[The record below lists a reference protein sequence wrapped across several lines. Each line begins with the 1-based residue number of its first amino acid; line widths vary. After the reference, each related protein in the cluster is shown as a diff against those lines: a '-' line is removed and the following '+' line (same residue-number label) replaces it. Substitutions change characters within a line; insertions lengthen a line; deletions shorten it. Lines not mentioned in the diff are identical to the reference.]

1 MRSLVTI
8 GFAALLSGAF
18 GATAAPVRPNPAATP
33 DALVLPVQ
41 IRCDA
46 RACFDPR
53 TGAYTRSRCDYR
65 GCRPVGG
72 VVEYLGQAPYG
83 GGYARPRDYGYE
95 RPPAYGYGPPHGY
108 GYGHPHGYGYGPK
121 PGQYAPPAGMT
132 QQEYEAHRA
141 GSGGG

>member
-1 MRSLVTI
+1 MRARSIIL
-8 GFAALLSGAF
+8 AALLSGA
-18 GATAAPVRPNPAATP
+18 GASGAAALPVRPAPAGMSNA
-33 DALVLPVQ
+33 VVPVQ
-41 IRCDA
+41 MRCDA

-53 TGAYTRSRCDYR
+53 TGAYTRSRCDHR

-72 VVEYLGQAPYG
+72 AVEYLGQAPYG

-108 GYGHPHGYGYGPK
+108 GYGHPHGYGPR